1 MPTAEDVKNRI
12 EAAIPESTA
21 EVESPDN
28 VHFNARVVSPAFTGR
43 SRTLGAL
50 TLGIVNKFL
59 EPVAGAVL
67 GKIVVLVLL
76 ILFIQQRPRGMF
88 PLKGRAVET

>member
-28 VHFNARVVSPAFTGR
+28 VHFSARVVAKAFDGV
-43 SRTLGAL
+43 SRIEQHRMVYAAVGDVGGEIHAL
-50 TLGIVNKFL
+50 
-59 EPVAGAVL
+59 
-67 GKIVVLVLL
+67 
-76 ILFIQQRPRGMF
+76 Q
-88 PLKGRAVET
+88 LKTETP